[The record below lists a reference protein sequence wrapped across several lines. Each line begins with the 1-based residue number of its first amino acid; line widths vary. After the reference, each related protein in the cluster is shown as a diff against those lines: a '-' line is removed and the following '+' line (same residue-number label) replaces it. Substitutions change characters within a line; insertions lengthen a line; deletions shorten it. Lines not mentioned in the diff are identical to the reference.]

1 MKKVLLIALIL
12 ALGSLFLFAAD
23 YYIRDYEVFFDIG
36 ENGVHHVEE
45 YITVVFEGEHHG
57 IVREIPVD
65 YRDYNGKTVAK
76 VSNLFVSENYTSSYD
91 NGYLVLQ
98 IGDANKT
105 VKGTVNYTIAYDYDL
120 GADFNEEYDEIYLNL
135 ISPEWECPIDFAV
148 FHLIIPYVVREEWT
162 EWYDFMEH
170 VAENTYMTSGP
181 YGSTSFDWERGD
193 AYLNEGMDEDGSLMI
208 DGYMEYMEPYE
219 GITIRIDMP
228 EGWFQGARMPWN
240 HTAVM
245 KIVNPIV
252 CFILLVLAIILWVCY
267 GKDNNPIVVAR
278 FEPPSGFS
286 PLMVGFVADS
296 TVDDK
301 DIISMLFYWADE
313 GLLSIEEKKSNKY
326 EFTKLKDIEAYAIE
340 NGKDIPVFEVK
351 LFNGFFKGCNV
362 GDRIEFKDLEKNN
375 FYQTI
380 LETKTATKNHFKGE
394 RALQDR
400 KSRRMA
406 ILVSLLS
413 LVPMITLTL
422 SVALYEYVDSFFVFI
437 HLAFGFL
444 LFLINYVSFGTLFRS
459 WHLRKSNILPLVS
472 RFIVPAL
479 SVFVLCF
486 MDKVLN
492 GSSDYM
498 QTILSVC
505 YCTLIALLGAIT
517 DRRTEYGDKVLE
529 EILGYR
535 EFIDKVE
542 IDQLKMMIES
552 DPDFYF
558 KVLGFAVVL
567 GLENKWAKK
576 FKDIPLRQ
584 PTWMTGTGVWD
595 ALFWAHLARRMNT
608 SIPAASLPK
617 SSISGSAGS
626 HVGGG
631 GFHSSGFSGGGFGGG
646 GGHAW

>member
-1 MKKVLLIALIL
+1 MKKVLLIALVL
-12 ALGSLFLFAAD
+12 ALSAFSLFAVD
-23 YYIRDYEVFFDIG
+23 YYIKEYEIYFDIG

-76 VSNLFVSENYTSSYD
+76 VKNLFVSENYTSNYD

-105 VKGTVNYTIAYDYDL
+105 VKGTVHYTIAYDYDL
-120 GADFNEEYDEIYLNL
+120 GADFNEGYDEIYLNL
-135 ISPEWECPIDFAV
+135 IGPDWECPIDFAV
-148 FHLIIPYVVREEWT
+148 FHLIIPYVVQEEWV

-208 DGYMEYMEPYE
+208 DGYMEYMNPYE

-228 EGWFQGARMPWN
+228 EGWFQGARMPWDYR
-240 HTAVM
+240 AVM
-245 KIVNPIV
+245 KIVNPV
-252 CFILLVLAIILWVCY
+252 LCILLIALAMLLWMKY
-267 GKDNNPIVVAR
+267 GKDNVPIVVAR
-278 FEPPSGFS
+278 FEPPKGFS
-286 PLMVGFVADS
+286 PLMVGYVADS

-313 GLLSIEEKKSNKY
+313 GLLSIEEKKGNKY

-340 NGKDIPVFEVK
+340 SGKNIPAFEVK
-351 LFNGFFKGCNV
+351 LFNGFFKGCDV
-362 GDRIEFKDLEKNN
+362 GEKIQFKDLEKNK
-375 FYQTI
+375 FYETI
-380 LETKTATKNHFKGE
+380 LEAKTSTRNYFKGDK
-394 RALQDR
+394 ALQDT
-400 KSRRMA
+400 KSRNKA
-406 ILVSLLS
+406 GLVTLLS
-413 LVPMITLTL
+413 FVPMITLTL
-422 SVALYEYVDSFFVFI
+422 SIALYEYVDTFFAFFHLGLGFFLFFV
-437 HLAFGFL
+437 
-444 LFLINYVSFGTLFRS
+444 NCVSFNGLFKT
-459 WHLRKSNILPLVS
+459 WHMRKSNAFACVVRFILPVL
-472 RFIVPAL
+472 A
-479 SVFVLCF
+479 VFVLSF
-486 MDKVLN
+486 LEKAMN
-492 GSSDYM
+492 GSMDLA
-498 QTILSVC
+498 QTIISVGV
-505 YCTLIALLGAIT
+505 CTLMTLFGAIT
-517 DRRTEYGDKVLE
+517 DRRTEYGDRVLE

-542 IDQLKMMIES
+542 IDQLKMMIDS
-552 DPDFYF
+552 DPDFYY
-558 KVLGFAVVL
+558 KVLGYAVVL
-567 GLENKWAKK
+567 GLEDKWAKK
-576 FKDIPLRQ
+576 FKDIPLQQ
-584 PTWMTGTGVWD
+584 PEWLTGATALD
-595 ALFWAHLARRMNT
+595 AYYWARLARRMNT

-626 HVGGG
+626 RVGGG